1 MEDNI
6 MVGIVVVSH
15 SARLAEGVRELAL
28 QMTQGRVP
36 LAIAG
41 GIDDPENPIGT
52 DAMQVL
58 EAINQVYSNEGVVV
72 FMDLGS
78 ALLSAET
85 ALEFLSDEQR
95 PHVFLSSAPL
105 IEGVLAAAVQ
115 SSVGSTPAQIIAE
128 AEGALAVKI
137 DQLGDTAAIALTDS
151 VPPLSTAGEQITLP
165 VLNRLGLHARPAAR
179 FVSTAGRFAAEI
191 TVYKGDRHANAKSIN
206 QIATL
211 GVRQGDDIVV
221 TADGPEA
228 KEALAALQSL
238 ADDNF
243 GDRDESEAGDKPV
256 GDIPVIAEAT
266 GALGATRQAGNLA
279 GIPVSP
285 GIAIGPAI
293 LYRPRLP
300 KITIYSIDNPAPE
313 WQRLEGAIATA
324 RDEIDAL
331 YRQAVQQVGPAEAAI
346 FEAHSLFLDDPSL
359 VDSTRNIIQRD
370 AVNAEAAWHE
380 ATEAV
385 ASAYREMDDDYMRAR
400 AADIEDV
407 ARRVLRHLMG
417 MEPPSL
423 DFAEPSILIAAD
435 LTPSD
440 TARLDPERVL
450 AICTE
455 LGGATA
461 HSAILARAL
470 AIPAVVGL
478 GHDLWQVTEDQCV
491 AVDGERGVLW
501 IEPDPEQLA
510 ALEVQRQSWQETRL
524 QAKTAG
530 QGEAITRDGRRVE
543 IAANVGSPK
552 DVPSA
557 LEFGAE
563 GVGLFR
569 TEFLFMDRQTAPT
582 EEEQLDAYR
591 QAALLLGDRPLI
603 IRTLDVGGDK
613 PLPYLDLGEEE
624 NPFLGW
630 RAIRFCLERP
640 DIFKPQLRAI
650 LRSSVVDGAKL
661 NVKIMFPM
669 IGTVGEVQ
677 EAKAIL
683 DEVRTELRAE
693 GRAFNEDMEVG
704 IMLEVPSAVMVAD
717 LLAREVDFFS
727 IGTNDLT
734 QYVMAADRGNARV
747 AGLANAL
754 QPAVLR
760 MVKQAADAAHAAGI
774 WIGMC
779 GELAGNPLATVV
791 LVGLGLDELSMS
803 APSIPSVKAAVRGV
817 TMTEA
822 EQIALDVLALESAEA
837 VANALNHNNR

>member
-1 MEDNI
+1 

-28 QMTQGRVP
+28 QMTQGQVP

-58 EAINQVYSNEGVVV
+58 EAINEVYSDEGVVV

-85 ALEFLSDEQR
+85 ALEFLPDEQR
-95 PHVFLSSAPL
+95 ANVFLSSAPL
-105 IEGVLAAAVQ
+105 IEGALAAAVQ

-137 DQLGDTAAIALTDS
+137 DQLGGVTATALSGDGS
-151 VPPLSTAGEQITLP
+151 SPPSPAGEQITLP
-165 VLNRLGLHARPAAR
+165 VRNRLGLHARPAAR

-191 TVYKGDRHANAKSIN
+191 AVYKGGRRANAKSIN

-211 GVRQGDDIVV
+211 GVRQGDDILV

-228 KEALAALQSL
+228 KAALAALQSL

-243 GDRDESEAGDKPV
+243 GDRDEPETGEEPAGNAP
-256 GDIPVIAEAT
+256 IAPEVI
-266 GALGATRQAGNLA
+266 RQAGTLA

-300 KITIYSIDNPAPE
+300 EIVTRSSDDPAHE
-313 WQRLEGAIATA
+313 WQRLQAAIATA
-324 RDEIDAL
+324 RSEIDAL

-346 FEAHSLFLDDPSL
+346 FEAHRLFLDDPAL
-359 VDSTRNIIQRD
+359 LDSTREIIQLD
-370 AVNAEAAWHE
+370 AVNAETAWHQE
-380 ATEAV
+380 TEAV
-385 ASAYREMDDDYMRAR
+385 AAAYRQMDDEYMRAR

-417 MEPPSL
+417 VEPPSL
-423 DFAEPSILIAAD
+423 AFTEPSILIAAD

-470 AIPAVVGL
+470 GIPAIVGL
-478 GHDLWQVTEDQCV
+478 GHDVWQVVEGQPV
-491 AVDGERGVLW
+491 AVDGERGILW
-501 IEPDPEQLA
+501 FNPGPEQLV
-510 ALEVQRQSWQETRL
+510 ALENQRQTWQETRQ
-524 QAKTAG
+524 QAKAAG
-530 QGEAITRDGRRVE
+530 QGEAVTRDGRRVE
-543 IAANVGSPK
+543 IAANVGSPN
-552 DVPSA
+552 DIPPA

-569 TEFLFMDRQTAPT
+569 TEFLFMGRQAAPT

-591 QAALLLGDRPLI
+591 QAALLLGDRSLI

-650 LRSSVVDGAKL
+650 LRSSIVDGITF

-669 IGTVGEVQ
+669 IGTVGEVR
-677 EAKAIL
+677 EARAML
-683 DEVRTELRAE
+683 DEARSELRAE
-693 GRAFNEDMEVG
+693 GQPFNEAMEVG
-704 IMLEVPSAVMVAD
+704 IMLEVPSAVMLAD
-717 LLAREVDFFS
+717 QLAREVDFFS

-754 QPAVLR
+754 QPSVLR
-760 MVKQAADAAHAAGI
+760 MVKKAADAAHNAGI

-779 GELAGNPLATVV
+779 GELAGNPLATAV
-791 LVGLGLDELSMS
+791 LLGLGLDELSMS
-803 APSIPSVKAAVRGV
+803 APSIPVVKDAVRSLR
-817 TMTEA
+817 MADA

-837 VANALNHNNR
+837 VSNRLKKQR